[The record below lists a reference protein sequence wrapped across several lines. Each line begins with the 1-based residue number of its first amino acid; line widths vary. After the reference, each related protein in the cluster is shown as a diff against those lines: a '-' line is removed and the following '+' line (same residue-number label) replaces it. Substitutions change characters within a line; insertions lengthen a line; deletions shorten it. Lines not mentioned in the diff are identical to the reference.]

1 MILRSGS
8 GNESTQNNKAD
19 DVTEYNL
26 NASIIAEF
34 GEHELGGLWIP
45 DMTIR
50 TAELS
55 GGGQRVIAGGNVV
68 IFGTDKHDRINTG
81 HDSYVSGGAGNDHIT
96 ARKGSVAFGDEGDD
110 TVGGDFGSASSGGA
124 GNDHVFAAW
133 GSVAFGDE
141 GDDNVFASYD
151 SEGYGGE
158 GNDTVTALL
167 GSLADGGAGD
177 DTIIGKG
184 DGNTLIGGT
193 GNDRLDLVQTRNSTI
208 LYNAGDGQDTIIL
221 GDYWRRAQSTGEA
234 PKNTLS
240 LGPGISA
247 ADTRI
252 EISGNTAT
260 ISFAGNLGDQITI
273 NFEDSSTL
281 TIAFADGTSRELNW
295 TKRDGFQPA
304 EGSTE
309 AKYFE
314 F

>member
-8 GNESTQNNKAD
+8 GNETTQNNKAD
-19 DVTEYNL
+19 DATEYNL
-26 NASIIAEF
+26 HASIISEF

-55 GGGQRVIAGGNVV
+55 GGGQRVIAGGNVIV
-68 IFGTDKHDRINTG
+68 FGTDKHDRIDAG
-81 HDSYVSGGAGNDHIT
+81 HDSYVSGGAGNDQIY
-96 ARKGSVAFGDEGDD
+96 AREGSVAFGDDGDDIVVGDFGSVVSGGAGNDHVLAGWNGIAFGDEGDD
-110 TVGGDFGSASSGGA
+110 TVTALA
-124 GNDHVFAAW
+124 
-133 GSVAFGDE
+133 
-141 GDDNVFASYD
+141 Y
-151 SEGYGGE
+151 SEAYGGE
-158 GNDTVTALL
+158 GNDTVTAGS
-167 GSLADGGAGD
+167 GSLADGGVGND
-177 DTIIGKG
+177 NLIGQG
-184 DGNTLIGGT
+184 GYNTLIGGR
-193 GNDRLDLVQTRNSTI
+193 GNDRLDLVQARDSTI
-208 LYNAGDGQDTIIL
+208 LYHAGDGHDTIIL
-221 GDYWRRAQSTGEA
+221 GDYWRRAQSTGAA

-252 EISGNTAT
+252 EISGYTAT
-260 ISFAGNLGDQITI
+260 ISFAGNFGDQITI
-273 NFEDSSTL
+273 NFEDNSTL

-295 TKRDGFQPA
+295 TKRGGFEPT